1 MTDISS
7 ACFSFSNH
15 IHMYEN
21 VDCAVLYLLNRF
33 LWSLFICF
41 SRFVFFPSSS
51 FHIFWWPWQM
61 SSDFLKLFYISEAF
75 GVWNWMRVTDW
86 GAGIEYNLTVSI
98 EMSQNVQFQDRLNKK
113 PKKYAY
119 ILCELP
125 QIWNI
130 FQRYHHFYTC
140 TFFYFFR
147 THCGIISR
155 RQL

>member
-15 IHMYEN
+15 IHMYECWLCC
-21 VDCAVLYLLNRF
+21 VVFTQQIFMISFYLFFQVR
-33 LWSLFICF
+33 
-41 SRFVFFPSSS
+41 FFPSSS

-98 EMSQNVQFQDRLNKK
+98 EMSQNVQFQDRAEPDFGAVQKSCHPFFDIFIYIKLWNFLQ
-113 PKKYAY
+113 KYH
-119 ILCELP
+119 
-125 QIWNI
+125 Q
-130 FQRYHHFYTC
+130 
-140 TFFYFFR
+140 FFLLF
-147 THCGIISR
+147 
-155 RQL
+155 

>member
-15 IHMYEN
+15 VHMYKCWLCC
-21 VDCAVLYLLNRF
+21 VVFTQQIFMISFYLFFQVR
-33 LWSLFICF
+33 
-41 SRFVFFPSSS
+41 FFPSSS

-113 PKKYAY
+113 PKKYDMWTAPNMKYFSKISPVFY
-119 ILCELP
+119 IC
-125 QIWNI
+125 N
-130 FQRYHHFYTC
+130 
-140 TFFYFFR
+140 FFYFFR